1 MGNSDSKQASPK
13 RSASPSQLDALSPEV
28 KRIYGIDSNSA
39 LVSANTFSNIS
50 RKASLM
56 VKRYLKKSAS
66 EPEEKKTIACVT
78 MLARSVVERVT
89 GYLYNK
95 NNLSCI
101 VLACFILVISKLEQV
116 DDAAIIEGMGDT
128 CGVDKVRAMVAD
140 MKKRKFSEKGCYI
153 VE

>member
-1 MGNSDSKQASPK
+1 
-13 RSASPSQLDALSPEV
+13 
-28 KRIYGIDSNSA
+28 
-39 LVSANTFSNIS
+39 
-50 RKASLM
+50 M
-56 VKRYLKKSAS
+56 VKRYLKKSGS
-66 EPEEKKTIACVT
+66 ETEEKKTIACVT